1 MSGELQ
7 YYGHPTQTG
16 LTVVAKVYDA
26 DGTQV
31 GTDVSTTESGST
43 AIYIGD
49 MPSAA
54 EGKYGVRFFS
64 GGSLLGQGAIYWTG
78 TAEATIITQDN
89 TADIAAIKAKTDA
102 LPADLASNTQVA
114 TRLAAADYVAPDNA
128 GLAAIKAKTD
138 ALPADPASEGK
149 ILSAI

>member
-54 EGKYGVRFFS
+54 EGQYGVRFFS

-102 LPADLASNTQVA
+102 LPAD
-114 TRLAAADYVAPDNA
+114 
-128 GLAAIKAKTD
+128 
-138 ALPADPASEGK
+138 PASEGK
-149 ILSAI
+149 ILSAIEDAAFL